1 MDDRIIQQYKED
13 EYIMIQLFVQWC
25 MNHDLNPTELYDLA
39 YPGQMKNEALLQA
52 MEDSEKGS
60 LEVDTETVLHVLQ
73 LFGNDDLAF
82 IVSEKATHIK

>member
-1 MDDRIIQQYKED
+1 
-13 EYIMIQLFVQWC
+13 
-25 MNHDLNPTELYDLA
+25 
-39 YPGQMKNEALLQA
+39 MKNEALIQA

-60 LEVDTETVLHVLQ
+60 LEVNTETVLHVLQ